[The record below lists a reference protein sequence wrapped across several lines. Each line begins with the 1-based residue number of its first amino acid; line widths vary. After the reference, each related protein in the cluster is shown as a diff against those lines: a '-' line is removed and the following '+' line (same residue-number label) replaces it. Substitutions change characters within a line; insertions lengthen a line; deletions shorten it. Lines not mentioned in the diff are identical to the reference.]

1 MEPIVLEQLEE
12 PQSNT
17 FHILRNNHFCLRPS
31 FFTQHIMIKRSEF
44 KVSANTEALGHLD
57 VIIHSHANEG
67 WEFVTQS
74 YMPILTT
81 TMRAILVMKKIE
93 PFT

>member
-1 MEPIVLEQLEE
+1 MEPIVREQLEE

-17 FHILRNNHFCLRPS
+17 FRILRNNYFCLRPS
-31 FFTQHIMIKRSEF
+31 FFTQHIMKRSEF

-57 VIIHSHANEG
+57 VIIHSHAIEG
-67 WEFVTQS
+67 WELVTHS

-81 TMRAILVMKKIE
+81 TKRAILVMKKIE